1 MSIKLE
7 SVDLL
12 EGKLSMLV
20 ERYVFLKEENDILLS
35 KIDNLQSMISL
46 YEEKLTN
53 EKEEY
58 RLLKIA
64 KTIEGSTKDSRET
77 KNKINALV
85 REIDKCIVKLNQ

>member
-1 MSIKLE
+1 MSINLE

-12 EGKLSMLV
+12 EGKLISLV
-20 ERYVFLKEENDILLS
+20 ERYAFLKEENDILLS
-35 KIDNLQSMISL
+35 NIDILQSLISK
-46 YEEKLTN
+46 YEEELTS
-53 EKEEY
+53 EKEKY

>member
-1 MSIKLE
+1 MSINLE

-12 EGKLSMLV
+12 EGKLKALV
-20 ERYVFLKEENDILLS
+20 ERYVFLKEENEILITNIDKLQRLLS
-35 KIDNLQSMISL
+35 Q
-46 YEEKLTN
+46 YEEELTN
-53 EKEEY
+53 EKEKY